1 MDLDTWF
8 AETVLPDFGT
18 RIGYDLVAI
27 AFFKE
32 VFAQHG
38 ALTGEALWTL
48 AAKHQF
54 DLAKRAAEAVAKD
67 IRATAD
73 KEVEIEPVQDGSVV
87 RIKVNGEFDAHDG
100 GRLFAFDLDRALVE
114 VAETVQD
121 LLTEQWWAVWP
132 LCPEHGDHGL
142 CPEPS
147 KPVAS
152 WSCRIGP
159 HTVGAVGALP
169 RARDGQQEVRAG

>member
-1 MDLDTWF
+1 MDLDTWL

-18 RIGYDLVAI
+18 RIGYDTVALT
-27 AFFKE
+27 FFQK
-32 VFAQHG
+32 VFAERG

-48 AAKHQF
+48 AAQHQLE
-54 DLAKRAAEAVAKD
+54 LAKRAAAAVTSD
-67 IRATAD
+67 IRATTAD
-73 KEVEIEPVQDGSVV
+73 KEVEIEPVLEGSVV
-87 RIKVNGEFDAHDG
+87 RIKCNGAFDEHDG
-100 GRLFAFDLDRALVE
+100 GRMFAFDLDRAMVE

-159 HTVGAVGALP
+159 HTVGAVGGLA
-169 RARDGQQEVRAG
+169 RAS